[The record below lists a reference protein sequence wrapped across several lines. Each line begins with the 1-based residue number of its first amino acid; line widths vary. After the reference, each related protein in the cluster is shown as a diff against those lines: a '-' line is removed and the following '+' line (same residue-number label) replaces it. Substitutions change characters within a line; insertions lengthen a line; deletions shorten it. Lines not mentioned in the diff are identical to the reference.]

1 MKRFAAFCMM
11 LSILFAAF
19 PSVSFAFDEVDE
31 SNKNIFA
38 QRSAPTGWCETFSP
52 SGQRPGEPPRKDEDL
67 DTLLFILRNYL
78 NQAEKEQ
85 QEINRRAAA
94 LYAQA
99 RCEEDARLDAEIKRL
114 EDAMQTDTRSIV
126 CSRCNRTV
134 SVIGN
139 YCMYCGQRLLTQ
151 DDLWGSWSA
160 WSSTPI
166 PCSSTREV
174 ETQTVVVGFHMF
186 HYRTQFRDAPYYR
199 VFRNFSVNGDYD
211 TLYSRHSYG
220 EKYVERV
227 VTFSELEDATVVSPD
242 SWNIYPG
249 KGYQD
254 GVMTA
259 YDFHDDEYLWFISN
273 TILETQ
279 YRYRDLITQS

>member
-1 MKRFAAFCMM
+1 MKRFIAVCMI

-19 PSVSFAFDEVDE
+19 PSLSFALDE
-31 SNKNIFA
+31 SDKNILA
-38 QRSAPTGWCETFSP
+38 QVSAPNGWSDMFSP
-52 SGQRPGEPPRKDEDL
+52 CGQRLDDSPRRDEDL
-67 DTLLFILRNYL
+67 DLLLFFLSNYL
-78 NQAEKEQ
+78 TQAAKEQ

-99 RCEEDARLDAEIKRL
+99 RREEDARVDAEIKRL
-114 EDAMQTDTRSIV
+114 ENALCNGMRSIV
-126 CSRCNRTV
+126 CSQCNRTV
-134 SVIGN
+134 SAAGN
-139 YCMYCGQRLLTQ
+139 YCMYCGHKLPTL
-151 DDLWGSWSA
+151 DDYWGSWSA
-160 WSSTPI
+160 WSHTPI

-174 ETQTVVVGFHMF
+174 ETQTVVVGFNMF
-186 HYRTQFRDAPYYR
+186 HYRTQFRDEPYYR

-211 TLYSRHSYG
+211 ALYSRYSYG

-254 GVMTA
+254 GVTTA
-259 YDFHDDEYLWFISN
+259 YDFHDDEFLWFISN
-273 TILETQ
+273 AILETQ
-279 YRYRDLITQS
+279 YRYRDLITHS